1 MTRTSSKARARK
13 SLHIPPLLALGLVWQ
28 SVGLAAD
35 SPSSSPVRLDPDK
48 MAGLDLSAIPPDAY
62 SDILIEGELNMRV
75 ASLFEGDELR
85 VSIFESTPAKTD
97 HRTRPTDVDEFVY
110 VLSGKLILTEP
121 DGSAQEFLPGQ
132 ALVLPVGYTGT
143 WEMQGNYRE
152 LVVLMQKR

>member
-1 MTRTSSKARARK
+1 MKAIIPFSLQHLVVSS
-13 SLHIPPLLALGLVWQ
+13 LLLAGSALY
-28 SVGLAAD
+28 AAENV
-35 SPSSSPVRLDPDK
+35 SPVRLDPDK
-48 MAGLDLSAIPPDAY
+48 IAGLGLTSIPDDAY
-62 SDILIEGELNMRV
+62 SDILVGGELNMNV

-97 HRTRPTDVDEFVY
+97 HRNRPTDVDEFVY

-121 DGSAQEFLPGQ
+121 NGTVQEFVPGQ

-152 LVVLMQKR
+152 LVVLMQKND